1 MEAMHFQPKALLVSA
16 GFIALVWF
24 ALERGFGL
32 VVLAAA
38 VAVLLDAVLGFGLL
52 SFIPDWPRRRVRRL

>member
-1 MEAMHFQPKALLVSA
+1 MTFHPKGLLVSA
-16 GFIALVWF
+16 GFIALLWF

-32 VVLAAA
+32 VVLAAV

-52 SFIPDWPRRRVRRL
+52 NFLPDLPRRRVRRL